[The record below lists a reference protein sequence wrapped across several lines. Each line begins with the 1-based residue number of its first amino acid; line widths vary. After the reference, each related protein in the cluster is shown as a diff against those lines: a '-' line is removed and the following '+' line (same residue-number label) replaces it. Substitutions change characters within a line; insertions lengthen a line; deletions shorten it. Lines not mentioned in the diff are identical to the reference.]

1 LETLKNIKMED
12 IIQPNTFPLQ
22 VDNGNIPY
30 LNEAAKWGKF
40 LSILGFIVIG
50 FLLIFGIL
58 AALAG
63 DAFYSSAEF
72 ENLELP
78 AGSASIIICIYFFI
92 IALLY
97 FFPCLYLYNFSSKMQ
112 TAIRHNDQISLNKS
126 FQSLKSL
133 LKFWGILTIIMLSI
147 WVLAII
153 FGVALGTM
161 FSAH

>member
-1 LETLKNIKMED
+1 MF
-12 IIQPNTFPLQ
+12 IQFFFYHFPSSSL
-22 VDNGNIPY
+22 
-30 LNEAAKWGKF
+30 
-40 LSILGFIVIG
+40 
-50 FLLIFGIL
+50 FLLHYLLLFL
-58 AALAG
+58 
-63 DAFYSSAEF
+63 F
-72 ENLELP
+72 
-78 AGSASIIICIYFFI
+78 YFFFSFYPFSSLI
-92 IALLY
+92 LFSLSFSHYLFFSFTYFLRSFFNPPLLHLISVPPLLY

-133 LKFWGILTIIMLSI
+133 LKFWGILTIIMLCI